1 MRVEVHSSKQ
11 QNFARL
17 PQKIKT
23 KQFCETSDKNR
34 PWGAKLMRP
43 CKADGPEPVRFVI
56 FSSHLS
62 KVLRMP
68 LKKWN
73 QVMRSSVP
81 VTQNNL
87 SKPEDPTLQ
96 NATFPRKS
104 APWLPNMS
112 DGGVSCIASA
122 KQNASLQIH
131 ACQRFWN
138 GYKTLTFGSLLAAS
152 IAVAMKNDSWTVER
166 VKKFWTCGVL
176 TFWLRNSLRTT
187 VAVTFWATHFQKCS
201 EHALLWTFWLRNVL
215 RATAACS
222 STAQLPKVLRTW
234 GVFNI
239 LTSTCALRHSRA
251 LFKQL
256 NFQKCSGLQC
266 SKRA

>member
-1 MRVEVHSSKQ
+1 MQ
-11 QNFARL
+11 
-17 PQKIKT
+17 
-23 KQFCETSDKNR
+23 
-34 PWGAKLMRP
+34 
-43 CKADGPEPVRFVI
+43 
-56 FSSHLS
+56 
-62 KVLRMP
+62 
-68 LKKWN
+68 
-73 QVMRSSVP
+73 
-81 VTQNNL
+81 
-87 SKPEDPTLQ
+87 
-96 NATFPRKS
+96 TFPRKS

-131 ACQRFWN
+131 ACQHFWN

-256 NFQKCSGLQC
+256 NFRKCSGLQC